1 LAHHHKG
8 AEILLKPETQFHYLG
23 FSAACLKCLKINL
36 NVGRGWYFLLLAIIY
51 NNFGPYHLARLAATA
66 RLGEA
71 RGLQVMGLELASQE
85 KLYPWKVDKVSGHG
99 RKYTLFP
106 RQAIEE
112 VRPLALTRATWSALS
127 KLQPQAVAMGLSKE
141 TFPALLTALAWTR
154 HRRGVAIC
162 MMDSKYDDFPRHP
175 WKEWLK
181 KRVFHGFDA
190 ALVGGVYSRRY
201 AQFLGIPP
209 ENIFVGCDVVDN
221 EFFAREALRAR
232 ENAGSL
238 RATHQ
243 LPENFFL
250 FVGRL
255 DEKKNVSRLLAAY
268 EHYLRLAGELD
279 WGLVICGSG
288 PLEESLRLEARQLG
302 LAQVIFTG
310 FQQLEKLPIY
320 YGLARCLVTPSS
332 HNEQWG
338 LVVNE
343 AMASGLPV
351 LVSEAC
357 GCATDLVEDRVNGY
371 IFNPYDVA
379 ELAGLM
385 REISSGRIDLQAMGE
400 ASRQIISHWSLDT
413 YAQNVLRAVAAGMT
427 HRSRAL

>member
-1 LAHHHKG
+1 M
-8 AEILLKPETQFHYLG
+8 I
-23 FSAACLKCLKINL
+23 I
-36 NVGRGWYFLLLAIIY
+36 AIIY

-71 RGLQVMGLELASQE
+71 RGLRVMGLELASQE
-85 KLYPWKVDKVSGHG
+85 KLHPWRADDVLGYG

-112 VRPLALTRATWSALS
+112 VRPLALARATWSALS
-127 KLQPQAVAMGLSKE
+127 KLQPQAVAIGLSKE
-141 TFPALLTALAWTR
+141 TFPAMLATLAWTR
-154 HRRGVAIC
+154 RRRGVAIC
-162 MMDSKYDDFPRHP
+162 LMDSKYDDFPRPP

-181 KRVFHGFDA
+181 KRIFHWFDA
-190 ALVGGVYSRRY
+190 ALVGGAHSRQY
-201 AQFLGIPP
+201 AQFLGIRP

-221 EFFAREALRAR
+221 EFFARGALRAR

-238 RATHQ
+238 RATHR
-243 LPENFFL
+243 LPEHYFL

-268 EHYLRLAGELD
+268 EQYLRLSGEQA

-288 PLEESLRLEARQLG
+288 PLEERLRGEARQLG
-302 LAQVIFTG
+302 LTQVIFAG

-320 YGLARCLVTPSS
+320 YGLARCLIMHSLGDT
-332 HNEQWG
+332 WG

-351 LVSEAC
+351 LVSKAC
-357 GCATDLVEDRVNGY
+357 GCAPDLVQGGVNG
-371 IFNPYDVA
+371 FTFDPYDVA
-379 ELAGLM
+379 DMAQLM
-385 REISSGRIDLQAMGE
+385 HYISSGTVDLSAMAD
-400 ASRQIISHWSLDT
+400 ASRLIIAEWGLERFA
-413 YAQNVLRAVAAGMT
+413 AQLFLTVAAGQA
-427 HRSRAL
+427 REP